1 MTFDPL
7 TLAAIAGM
15 AAVTFL
21 TRIAG
26 YWLVRRTTLGPRAQ
40 AALEA
45 VPGAILAALITPMV
59 LATGTAE
66 FLAALV
72 TIALASRFPTLV
84 AVIGG
89 VATVVVLRTLIGS

>member
-1 MTFDPL
+1 MIIDPL

-21 TRIAG
+21 TRIGG

-45 VPGAILAALITPMV
+45 VPGAILTALITPMV

-72 TIALASRFPTLV
+72 TIALACRFPTLV

-89 VATVVVLRTLIGS
+89 VASVVVLRALLGS

>member
-1 MTFDPL
+1 MTLDPL
-7 TLAAIAGM
+7 TIAAIAGM

-21 TRIAG
+21 TRVAG

-45 VPGAILAALITPMV
+45 VPGAILTALITPMV
-59 LATGTAE
+59 LATGPAE
-66 FLAALV
+66 FTAALV
-72 TIALASRFPTLV
+72 TLALAWRLPTLV

-89 VATVVVLRTLIGS
+89 VATVVALRLLIGS